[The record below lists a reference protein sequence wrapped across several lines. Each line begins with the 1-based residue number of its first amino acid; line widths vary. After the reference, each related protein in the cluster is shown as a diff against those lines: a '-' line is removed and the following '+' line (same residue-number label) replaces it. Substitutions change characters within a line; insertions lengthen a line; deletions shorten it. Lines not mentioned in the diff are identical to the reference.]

1 MKITKQQL
9 KQIIKEELT
18 QVLENDPWAAAK
30 FGHRFT
36 SDPDSPA
43 IAAHISKMRFDQIKR
58 QVAKLGNALADIR
71 GGQVRPDEGRQA
83 MERAKSLLSRES
95 LGRVPEETRRLLDVF
110 TSTVVR
116 NEKTGLRDPEQTTA
130 RDELQANL
138 NSLEIDK

>member
-18 QVLENDPWAAAK
+18 QILENDPWAAAK
-30 FGHRFT
+30 GGNVFT

-43 IAAHISKMRFDQIKR
+43 IAAHISKMTLDQIKR
-58 QVAKLGNALADIR
+58 QVARLSNALADIR
-71 GGQVRPDEGRQA
+71 GGQVRPDEGREA
-83 MERAKSLLSRES
+83 MKLATSSLSRKS
-95 LGRVPEETRRLLDVF
+95 LGRVPKETRRLLDVF
-110 TSTVVR
+110 TNTVAQ
-116 NEKTGLRDPEQTTA
+116 NEKTGLRNKEQLDA